1 MDKVY
6 IVETTHES
14 GEKERR
20 EVEATH
26 IIEAFQKGTY
36 DRYATMVIVK
46 EKVSR
51 DYKTEIAYLTAEN
64 ERLRGELE
72 EQKSIA
78 EHEHATQMEWF
89 RNACDYKAENAEIC
103 HRSEAAEHRAE
114 VAERAFLI
122 LWNEC
127 KEKLGWNIDCTM
139 WYAKQAEKELTE
151 ENNND

>member
-36 DRYATMVIVK
+36 DCYATMVIVK
-46 EKVSR
+46 EKVAR
-51 DYKTEIAYLTAEN
+51 DYKAEIAYLTAEN
-64 ERLRGELE
+64 ERLRGEVE

-78 EHEHATQMEWF
+78 EHEHASQMEWF
-89 RNACDYKAENAEIC
+89 SIAGDYKAENAEIR
-103 HRSEAAEHRAE
+103 HRAEAAEYRAE
-114 VAERAFLI
+114 VYERALYHTAI
-122 LWNEC
+122 SDTEYQ
-127 KEKLGWNIDCTM
+127 EAIE
-139 WYAKQAEKELTE
+139 QAQKELAE
-151 ENNND
+151 EKKQ